1 MTTNVMNVK
10 KDSLPQEKLTCNVML
25 VWTDAHIVLTLK
37 PVTNVM
43 MTDSINGMTLNVL
56 MSCASLTIVIT
67 VIEKILVL
75 NVLEITMLMKM
86 ANVPN
91 A

>member
-1 MTTNVMNVK
+1 M
-10 KDSLPQEKLTCNVML
+10 PQEKLTCNVML

-75 NVLEITMLMKM
+75 NVLEITTLMKISC
-86 ANVPN
+86 ALN